1 MTTASSR
8 LLNRS
13 WIESSLVFLLRQ
25 RSSECDG
32 KGSEATAPA
41 LGGRGFDL
49 LRRAGRRRGVH
60 HPLRPPRPRSVL
72 TWILSIGHN
81 RSIDQIRSHASR
93 RRTQDKIEASAPRSQ
108 PSEAFAQTWR

>member
-13 WIESSLVFLLRQ
+13 WIESSSVFLLRQ

-49 LRRAGRRRGVH
+49 HSRGGRRRGVCY
-60 HPLRPPRPRSVL
+60 PVRPSQPRCLLPGL
-72 TWILSIGHN
+72 QDDGG
-81 RSIDQIRSHASR
+81 ASGR
-93 RRTQDKIEASAPRSQ
+93 RRPGAGRVLESLAER
-108 PSEAFAQTWR
+108 

>member
-13 WIESSLVFLLRQ
+13 WIKSSSVFLLRQ

-32 KGSEATAPA
+32 KGAEATAPA

-49 LRRAGRRRGVH
+49 HGRGGRRRRFRDAV
-60 HPLRPPRPRSVL
+60 RPSQPRSLLPSLQDDGGASGRRGPGAGRVL
-72 TWILSIGHN
+72 EGLAE
-81 RSIDQIRSHASR
+81 R
-93 RRTQDKIEASAPRSQ
+93 
-108 PSEAFAQTWR
+108 